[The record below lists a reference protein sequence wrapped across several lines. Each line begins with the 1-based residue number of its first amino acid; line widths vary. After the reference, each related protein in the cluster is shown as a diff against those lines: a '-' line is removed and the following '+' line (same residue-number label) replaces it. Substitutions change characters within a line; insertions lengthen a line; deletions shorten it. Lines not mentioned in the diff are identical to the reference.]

1 MCQNKFSIKP
11 RKLLIMWKNVSSQV
25 AIIFRFESDYS
36 RKQDNFS
43 RSITLQNWAKIKES
57 EVTFDGELKISLI
70 YGDYEENHFLKY
82 LEMLNGFKNI
92 VLLLTVRRTNLRLF
106 QLWLV
111 HYQQGVKSHM
121 AGFLASIW
129 SDQRICLSSLQTSV
143 TGVSTLNMNFSYVNK
158 NQWLRVV
165 HKASHT
171 IL

>member
-1 MCQNKFSIKP
+1 M
-11 RKLLIMWKNVSSQV
+11 
-25 AIIFRFESDYS
+25 
-36 RKQDNFS
+36 
-43 RSITLQNWAKIKES
+43 
-57 EVTFDGELKISLI
+57 I

-82 LEMLNGFKNI
+82 LQKLNGFKNI

-143 TGVSTLNMNFSYVNK
+143 TGVSTLNIIFQMLIKISDQELFIKHHIQYFNV
-158 NQWLRVV
+158 LIR
-165 HKASHT
+165 
-171 IL
+171 ILMKS